1 MSETQK
7 RVARAPRPTRPR
19 QRQKPTQCAQ
29 LQSRANRRTGQAHA
43 TRRPS
48 RQRRAH
54 PPASISTAAM
64 DATIERAQGE
74 SNGGIKAFDENGD
87 TFTLSAWITQLWLG
101 WPDNPGG
108 DKGARV

>member
-1 MSETQK
+1 
-7 RVARAPRPTRPR
+7 
-19 QRQKPTQCAQ
+19 
-29 LQSRANRRTGQAHA
+29 
-43 TRRPS
+43 
-48 RQRRAH
+48 
-54 PPASISTAAM
+54 M